1 MIYVIQDFDG
11 SYSFYGLEQ
20 RSFQQWHGTKRT
32 RKDAVYSVA
41 QWNRIRR
48 LLGVLVK
55 LQPLYK
61 VSRTNCVQ
69 VCMCVFGD
77 LP

>member
-1 MIYVIQDFDG
+1 MIYIIQDFDG

-20 RSFQQWHGTKRT
+20 CSFQQWHSTKQT

-61 VSRTNCVQ
+61 VIRTNCVQ